1 MKTKQLKNKEEK
13 EKQNNLFHLTSKDV
27 SDISVL
33 DMNYRIVVDFS
44 PLGEKIP
51 LLIKLEDI
59 KYTETTN
66 KIDTNGEV
74 LYEIFS
80 KIREENLA
88 KIIDSFFNVI
98 EWEVFNFEDSDE
110 DLRDI
115 KNKIIKNNTRHT
127 AYGEVLNNK
136 KIDKEWREV
145 VEETIYNLKLDILD
159 RCFVDTD
166 IENELFIIFNKI
178 HKVKVK
184 LINEFNDLVDTIM
197 DFENDKDIF
206 FNNIFT
212 VMLKAGVVNSTQ
224 PIFKENVG
232 KAFTEYSYREIKLR
246 MSFEHKETMLNSNKM
261 NQMLPLVARGGG
273 LAGLL

>member
-1 MKTKQLKNKEEK
+1 MKTKQLRNKEEK
-13 EKQNNLFHLTSKDV
+13 EKQNSLFHLSSKDI

-80 KIREENLA
+80 KIREENLT

-115 KNKIIKNNTRHT
+115 KNKIILKNTRHT
-127 AYGEVLNNK
+127 AYGDVLNNK

-166 IENELFIIFNKI
+166 IENELFVIFNKI

-184 LINEFNDLVDTIM
+184 LINEFNELVDTIM

>member
-1 MKTKQLKNKEEK
+1 MKKRQLKNKEEK
-13 EKQNNLFHLTSKDV
+13 EKQNSLFHLTSKDI

-80 KIREENLA
+80 KIREENLT

-115 KNKIIKNNTRHT
+115 KNKIIMKIKI
-127 AYGEVLNNK
+127 ENK
-136 KIDKEWREV
+136 KNF
-145 VEETIYNLKLDILD
+145 Y
-159 RCFVDTD
+159 
-166 IENELFIIFNKI
+166 
-178 HKVKVK
+178 
-184 LINEFNDLVDTIM
+184 
-197 DFENDKDIF
+197 
-206 FNNIFT
+206 
-212 VMLKAGVVNSTQ
+212 
-224 PIFKENVG
+224 
-232 KAFTEYSYREIKLR
+232 
-246 MSFEHKETMLNSNKM
+246 
-261 NQMLPLVARGGG
+261 
-273 LAGLL
+273 

>member
-1 MKTKQLKNKEEK
+1 MKTKQLKSKEEK

-110 DLRDI
+110 DLRNI

-166 IENELFIIFNKI
+166 IENELFVIFNKI

>member
-13 EKQNNLFHLTSKDV
+13 EKQNSLFHLTSKDV

>member
-1 MKTKQLKNKEEK
+1 MKTRQLRNKEEK
-13 EKQNNLFHLTSKDV
+13 EKQNSLFHLSSKDI

-80 KIREENLA
+80 KIREENLT

-110 DLRDI
+110 DLMDI
-115 KNKIIKNNTRHT
+115 KNKIILKNTRHT
-127 AYGEVLNNK
+127 AYGDVLNNK

-166 IENELFIIFNKI
+166 IENELFVIFNKI

-184 LINEFNDLVDTIM
+184 LINEFNELVDTIM

>member
-166 IENELFIIFNKI
+166 IENELFVIFNKI